1 MIIFSERLNGM
12 YRDVRSAIPERNK
25 QVIHELLEKQ
35 LAGGAD
41 VIDINLG
48 PSKGDPVENFVWLA
62 ETVHDV
68 TDKPLSLDSAKPDL
82 LVQVIPRVKK
92 ALPDAKL
99 VINSCT
105 AAQAVMDKLIPT
117 AARYG
122 AGIIGLTMD
131 QNGVPGN
138 VEKRVECGA
147 TFLMTALE
155 AGIPPD
161 DIYLDPITLP
171 INAAFKQQEN
181 VIEGIRQ
188 LALVN
193 NPSPHFIIGLS
204 NVSTKCLLN
213 KLLNRTFLVM
223 CLTAGLDAAILDSAD
238 QDLIDAMITAEVLL
252 GKQLYSDEYVKAWKM
267 QKGLQTVC

>member
-1 MIIFSERLNGM
+1 MIIFSERINGM
-12 YRDVRSAIPERNK
+12 YRDVRSAIAERNP
-25 QVIHELLEKQ
+25 QVIQDLLRAQ

-41 VIDINLG
+41 VIDINIG

-62 ETVHDV
+62 QTVHEI
-68 TDKPLSLDSAKPDL
+68 TDKPLSLDSAKADL
-82 LVQVIPRVKK
+82 LVQVVPRVKRL
-92 ALPDAKL
+92 LPDTRL

-105 AAQAVMDKLIPT
+105 AARQYMDKLLPV
-117 AARYG
+117 AAECG
-122 AGIIGLTMD
+122 TSIIGLTMD
-131 QNGVPGN
+131 QDGVPGN
-138 VEKRVECGA
+138 VEKRIECGA

-155 AGIPPD
+155 AGIAAD
-161 DIYLDPITLP
+161 NIFLDPITLP

-193 NPSPHFIIGLS
+193 DPPPHFIIGLS

-223 CLTAGLDAAILDSAD
+223 CLTAGLDAAIVDSAD

-267 QKGLQTVC
+267 QKGLQTG

>member
-1 MIIFSERLNGM
+1 MIIFSERINGM

-25 QVIHELLEKQ
+25 SVIHELLENQ

-41 VIDINLG
+41 IIDINLG
-48 PSKGDPVENFVWLA
+48 PSKGDAVENFVWLA
-62 ETVHDV
+62 QTVHEL
-68 TDKPLSLDSAKPDL
+68 TDNPLSLDSAKADL
-82 LVQVIPRVKK
+82 LAQVVPRVRE
-92 ALPDAKL
+92 ALPDTKL

-105 AAQAVMDKLIPT
+105 AAATYMDKLIPI
-117 AARYG
+117 AVQQG

-131 QNGVPGN
+131 QDGVPGN

-155 AGIPPD
+155 AGIPPN

-181 VIEGIRQ
+181 VIEAIRQ

-193 NPSPHFIIGLS
+193 DPPPHFIIGLS
-204 NVSTKCLLN
+204 NVSTKCSLN

-223 CLTAGLDAAILDSAD
+223 CLTAGLDAAILDAAD

-252 GKQLYSDEYVKAWKM
+252 GKHLYSDEYVKAWKM